1 MMGLLSQS
9 SQTGG
14 AAARRSVPRR
24 RIGQYKRILQRDMRS
39 NWILY
44 LMVLPVIAYYIL
56 FCYVPMYG
64 IVIAFKDFN
73 MKADLNFF
81 QNIAQS
87 TWAGLKYFRE
97 FFNSYYFIRVIK
109 NTVSISF
116 LTLVFSFPAPI
127 ILALMINEVKQLR
140 YKKLVQTVSYLPHF
154 ISLVVVC
161 GMIRD
166 FTSDTGF
173 ITMMVSGLTGAAP
186 ESMLNNPGLF
196 YPIYVLSDIWQGIGW
211 GSIVYLAALSGIDM
225 ELYEAAAIDG
235 AGRWRKMFHITVPGL
250 LPTITIMF
258 ILRMGSILNVGYEK
272 IILLYNSLTKPV
284 AEVISTFTY
293 QKGMIDRNWSY
304 STAVGLFNSAINIF
318 FLVGANW
325 LSKRFNET
333 SLW

>member
-1 MMGLLSQS
+1 M
-9 SQTGG
+9 
-14 AAARRSVPRR
+14 
-24 RIGQYKRILQRDMRS
+24 
-39 NWILY
+39 Y
-44 LMVLPVIAYYIL
+44 LMVLPVLAYYIL
-56 FCYVPMYG
+56 FCYIPMYG

-87 TWAGLKYFRE
+87 SWAGLKYFRE

-109 NTVSISF
+109 NTISISL

-127 ILALMINEVKQLR
+127 VLALMINEVKQLR

-173 ITMMVSGLTGAAP
+173 ITMMVSGLTGKAP
-186 ESMLNNPGLF
+186 ESMLNNPKLF

-235 AGRWRKMFHITVPGL
+235 AGRWRKMFHITIPGL

-293 QKGMIDRNWSY
+293 QKGMIDRTWSY

-318 FLVGANW
+318 FLVSANW